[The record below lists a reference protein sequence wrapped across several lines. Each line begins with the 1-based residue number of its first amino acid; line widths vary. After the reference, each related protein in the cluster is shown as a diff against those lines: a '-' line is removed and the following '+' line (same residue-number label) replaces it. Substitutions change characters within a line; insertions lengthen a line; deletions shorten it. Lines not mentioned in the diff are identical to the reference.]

1 MKYQAVLFDFD
12 YTLGDATESIYE
24 GFTYGFAQM
33 GWPRPDREAVRRTVG
48 YLLED
53 AVGLLMGEVSPEQ
66 KAEFRRHFQ
75 SKVEHTQAEK
85 TRLFPGAVELLN
97 VLHAQGCK
105 TGIVTSK
112 RVGTLKSIL
121 ERYGLLDQL
130 DFVIGG
136 EEVKAPKP
144 DPEGLRLGMAALGV
158 EPGQVLYCGDTV
170 LDAGAAQNA
179 GVDFAAVLGGTTGAE
194 AFEAFPHVFVAR
206 DLEALKT
213 WLAI

>member
-1 MKYQAVLFDFD
+1 MLYQAVLFDFD

-24 GFTYGFAQM
+24 GFTYGFDQM

-53 AVGLLMGEVSPEQ
+53 AVVMLRGELPPEER
-66 KAEFRRHFQ
+66 AEFRRHFQ
-75 SKVEHTQAEK
+75 AKVEHTQAEK
-85 TRLFPGAVELLN
+85 TLLFPGAAELLGA
-97 VLHAQGCK
+97 LHAGGVK

-121 ERYGLLDQL
+121 ERYGLSERL

-144 DPEGLRLGMAALGV
+144 DPEGLRMGMAALGV
-158 EPGQVLYCGDTV
+158 RPEQVLYCGDTV
-170 LDAGAAQNA
+170 LDAGAARNA
-179 GVDFAAVLGGTTGAE
+179 GVDFVAVLNGTTGAE
-194 AFEAFPHVFVAR
+194 AFGAFPHVFIAE
-206 DLEALKT
+206 DLPALRQ
-213 WLAI
+213 WLGI